1 MILKAFHRFCRTKN
15 LFRQLRKNQTIETKT
30 EINRNKMDASSPH
43 KISNKQ
49 QRLISLKEVLSVFYL
64 SFNSTLISANNLNQY

>member
-1 MILKAFHRFCRTKN
+1 MIVKAFHRFCRTKN

-43 KISNKQ
+43 KISN
-49 QRLISLKEVLSVFYL
+49 
-64 SFNSTLISANNLNQY
+64 

>member
-49 QRLISLKEVLSVFYL
+49 QRLISLKEVLSVFISL
-64 SFNSTLISANNLNQY
+64 SIPR

>member
-1 MILKAFHRFCRTKN
+1 MTVKAFHRFCRTKN

-49 QRLISLKEVLSVFYL
+49 QRLISLKKKFFQFLSLFQ
-64 SFNSTLISANNLNQY
+64 FHADISE

>member
-1 MILKAFHRFCRTKN
+1 MIVKAFHRFCRTKN
-15 LFRQLRKNQTIETKT
+15 LFGQLRKNQTIETKT

-43 KISNKQ
+43 KISYF
-49 QRLISLKEVLSVFYL
+49 SFYL